1 MPKSASNDPKRNEK
15 GLTEKIK
22 DFFKPIEPL
31 GGTAGRQNKNV
42 KSQIDEFG
50 DPKDPKKGAR

>member
-1 MPKSASNDPKRNEK
+1 MPKSRSNDKEKR
-15 GLTEKIK
+15 GLTDKIK

-50 DPKDPKKGAR
+50 DPKNPKKKNAR